1 MIGLVVV
8 RHQAAVAGRDAGR
21 PRLVREVRRGIGQRA
36 FADVEMHDPQR
47 FPRHGGEARLLA
59 HEPREHAGAA
69 LGGLVEQE
77 AVADVA
83 RGHRLGEH
91 LAFLELEH
99 RLDAAQDRML
109 HGDQRNV
116 RERIADGLEEER
128 VLAVLDA
135 GHDPLPGRGGGVEGA
150 LVRVVVLV
158 PGPVPR
164 YRIDAEAE
172 DLLVRPAPQPLVQA
186 RDRRPGAVGHAHD
199 LALRVGG
206 RREPHVE
213 LAVADR
219 PLERRLQVEALAL
232 ALFVVGGDLLGRL
245 RGDVLDPV
253 RVAHDLGVAERRS
266 AGVARRPIVV
276 EVPGAAA
283 RADPHG
289 PGGQLR
295 IGGRRPPVAERE
307 QGAHDPVGA
316 SLVVDEAARAE
327 LGKRQEARTL
337 EVGLPPTAVPA
348 CRDVREERQPGEVVP
363 GQEALRGEVAVG
375 VEVARE
381 RVRPPLEQVELVHR
395 LRMPG
400 LRGPLVPVGRGVV
413 VHGPPRRVPLLL
425 GGGKEVPPA
434 MERLVEALRRRRHDG
449 GGKGVA
455 ARVPGRRLGREIVR
469 DPIEDAAD
477 PFAGGR
483 RGAPLLQCRLDV
495 RLERTAGVG
504 EDEQLRDARVERL
517 VDAGEPDRLEMAGD
531 QVPVREVEDR
541 RAHLA
546 VDHRLGV
553 AEEVLV
559 VGALG
564 RCVGDDQGRLP
575 AAARPSAPLGVV
587 RRRRGHVAHVD
598 RVQGRDVDAEL
609 HRRGAEEDRQ
619 EAAGLAGLPEL
630 FLVRRELLALALAEA
645 EALLPDLA
653 AVGIDL
659 GGVLARLEP
668 EERVHRGA
676 EHSRQVLVEVAEER
690 VLRRSA
696 AVRRDVVRRGAAQPE
711 HDAGVVDPPPGLVE
725 GGALLGHEAVRRAR
739 PEEVADEPIEV
750 LRAQVPD
757 RRFAAPERR
766 RAQGAAETAS

>member
-1 MIGLVVV
+1 
-8 RHQAAVAGRDAGR
+8 
-21 PRLVREVRRGIGQRA
+21 
-36 FADVEMHDPQR
+36 MHDPQR
-47 FPRHGGEARLLA
+47 FPRDGGEARVVA

-69 LGGLVEQE
+69 FGGLVEQE
-77 AVADVA
+77 AFAIVP
-83 RGHRLGEH
+83 RGHRFGEH
-91 LAFLELEH
+91 LAFFELEH

-109 HGDQRNV
+109 HGDQRDV
-116 RERIADGLEEER
+116 RERIADGPEEER

-135 GHDPLPGRGGGVEGA
+135 GHDPLPGRGGGIECA
-150 LVRVVVLV
+150 LVRVFVIV
-158 PGPVPR
+158 PGPVPG

-172 DLLVRPAPQPLVQA
+172 DRLVGPAPQPLVQA
-186 RDRRPGAVGHAHD
+186 RDRRPGAVRHARD
-199 LALRVGG
+199 LARRVGG
-206 RREPHVE
+206 RSEPHVD
-213 LAVADR
+213 LPVADR

-232 ALFVVGGDLLGRL
+232 AFFVVGGDLLGRL

-266 AGVARRPIVV
+266 AGVAHRTFVV
-276 EVPGAAA
+276 EVPRAAA
-283 RADPHG
+283 RADSHG

-295 IGGRRPPVAERE
+295 VGRRRPPVAERE
-307 QGAHDPVGA
+307 QRPHDPVGA

-327 LGKRQEARTL
+327 LGERQEARTL
-337 EVGLPPTAVPA
+337 EVRLPPTAIPA
-348 CRDVREERQPGEVVP
+348 CRDVREERQSREVVP
-363 GQEALRGEVAVG
+363 GQEALRGEVAVR

-400 LRGPLVPVGRGVV
+400 LRRPLVPVGRGVV

-425 GGGKEVPPA
+425 GGGEEVSPA

-449 GGKGVA
+449 IGKDVTV
-455 ARVPGRRLGREIVR
+455 RVPGRQLGREIVR
-469 DPIEDAAD
+469 DQIEDAPN
-477 PFAGGR
+477 PFAGAR
-483 RGAPLLQCRLDV
+483 RDASLLQRSLDV

-541 RAHLA
+541 RAHFA

-619 EAAGLAGLPEL
+619 EPVGLAGLPEL
-630 FLVRRELLALALAEA
+630 LLFLRELLALALAEA

-653 AVGIDL
+653 VLGIDL

-676 EHSRQVLVEVAEER
+676 EHPRKVLVEVAEER
-690 VLRRSA
+690 ILRGSA
-696 AVRRDVVRRGAAQPE
+696 AVRRGVAQAE
-711 HDAGVVDPPPGLVE
+711 DDAGVVDAPPGPVE
-725 GGALLGHEAVRRAR
+725 RGALLGHEAVRRAR
-739 PEEVADEPIEV
+739 TEKVIDEPIEV
-750 LRAQVPD
+750 FRVQVAD
-757 RRFAAPERR
+757 RRVAAPEFRL
-766 RAQGAAETAS
+766 AQGSPETAS